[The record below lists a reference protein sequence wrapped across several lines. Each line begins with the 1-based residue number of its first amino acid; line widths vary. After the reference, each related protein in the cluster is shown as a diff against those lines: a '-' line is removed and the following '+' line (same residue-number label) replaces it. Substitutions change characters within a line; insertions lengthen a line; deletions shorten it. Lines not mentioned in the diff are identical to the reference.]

1 MNLTYKILWF
11 EDEKDFVDGYKPDLQ
26 DYVEEL
32 GFKFVQPHIEKDNSN
47 SDRIEFSEYDLI
59 LMDYKL
65 SDGNKGDV
73 IINKIREL
81 DIYTEVV
88 FYSSSEMTELRG
100 AIHDKELDGVYCAN
114 RGEGFLPKVKDI
126 IRLTLKK
133 VLDINAMRGVVM
145 AVVSDFDEKMLSIIS
160 AYLNTINE
168 NDANTFLS
176 KRKNKLLSSFDDKKA
191 KINNEQLDTFYKNWN
206 FDATHKWRA
215 VLSIVKMVIPELTE
229 KTKQYESEIIKSRD
243 SLAHVMEVEDPSGN
257 GQKCLAYGDFIF
269 NDESCKKILTALKE
283 HERNFDKI
291 LNYFFD
297 KVNRIRQLPPTLAL

>member
-1 MNLTYKILWF
+1 MNLAYKILWF
-11 EDEKDFVDGYKPDLQ
+11 EDEKDFVDSYTPDLQ

-32 GFKFVQPHIEKDNSN
+32 GFKFIQPHIEKDNSN
-47 SDRIEFSEYDLI
+47 SDTIDFSEYDLI

-65 SDGNKGDV
+65 SDGDKGDV

-81 DIYTEVV
+81 DVYTEIV
-88 FYSSSEMTELRG
+88 FYSASEMKELRA

-133 VLDINAMRGVVM
+133 VLDLNAMRGIVM

-160 AYLNTINE
+160 AYVNTIDE
-168 NDANTFLS
+168 NNANAFLS
-176 KRKNKLLSSFDDKKA
+176 KRKNKLLTSIDDKRT
-191 KINNEQLDTFYKNWN
+191 KIDNEQLDTFYKNWN

-215 VLSIVKMVIPELTE
+215 VLSIVKLVIPELAE
-229 KTKQYESEIIKSRD
+229 KTKQYKPEIIDNRD
-243 SLAHVMEVEDPSGN
+243 HLAHVTEVDDPSGN

-269 NDESCKKILTALKE
+269 NDESCRKILTTLKE
-283 HERNFDKI
+283 HEKNLDKI
-291 LNYFFD
+291 LNHFLD
-297 KVNRIRQLPPTLAL
+297 KEKQKILDR